1 MSEGFP
7 RLYAIVDRRTL
18 DTRGI
23 GVREFARELRAA
35 GVRLV
40 QYRDKANGSSTPANG
55 FAGDSGPQEILRAAN
70 EIDEAFK
77 GAEVTRI
84 MNDRADL
91 AVLAGWDGVHVGQGD
106 LGVEAARRVLE
117 PTLATMNHPSDQARR
132 GPRPP
137 SRRWGTR
144 SGGMVGIST
153 HNEEQVRAAVEPM
166 SQNRD
171 MGHPDS
177 WPDYVAVGPVFQTV
191 SKANAEPVVGLAMVR
206 RARALTELP
215 VVAIGGITLANA
227 RSVIEA
233 GADAVAVIGG
243 LLVKGRKVSEVAR
256 DFLEVLG

>member
-7 RLYAIVDRRTL
+7 RLYAIVDRATL
-18 DTRGI
+18 DARGI
-23 GVREFARELRAA
+23 GVREFARELREA

-40 QYRDKANGSSTPANG
+40 QYRDKVNGSPPQRTGSPGTR
-55 FAGDSGPQEILRAAN
+55 PQEILRAAN
-70 EIDEAFK
+70 EIDEAFE

-106 LGVEAARRVLE
+106 LSVDAARRVLE
-117 PTLATMNHPSDQARR
+117 PTLATMKQP
-132 GPRPP
+132 
-137 SRRWGTR
+137 RRWGTR

-153 HNEEQVRAAVEPM
+153 HNEEQVRAALE
-166 SQNRD
+166 SE
-171 MGHPDS
+171 
-177 WPDYVAVGPVFQTV
+177 PDYVAVGPVFATV
-191 SKANAEPVVGLAMVR
+191 SKANAEPVVGLELVR

-215 VVAIGGITLANA
+215 IVAIGGITLANA

-243 LLVKGRKVSEVAR
+243 LFVEGRTVREVAR